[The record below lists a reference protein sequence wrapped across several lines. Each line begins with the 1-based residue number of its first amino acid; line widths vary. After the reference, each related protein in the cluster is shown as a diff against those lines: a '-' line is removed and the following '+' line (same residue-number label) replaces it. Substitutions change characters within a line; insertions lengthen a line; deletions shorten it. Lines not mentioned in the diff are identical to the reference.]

1 MGEGGACATA
11 PRREQTEKPASP
23 SWWREHDRARGM
35 GDEGGEEGRGQIR
48 KGLVM
53 MWSWEPYR

>member
-1 MGEGGACATA
+1 MEEGGACATA

-23 SWWREHDRARGM
+23 SWWREHDRVRGM

-48 KGLVM
+48 KGLVIT
-53 MWSWEPYR
+53 